1 MLLFAGG
8 FDMLAARTVT
18 SLAADIDLSVAAL
31 RPLGMV
37 ILVALGT
44 LVGADESGVALSF
57 GQKGDEFR

>member
-1 MLLFAGG
+1 
-8 FDMLAARTVT
+8 MLAARTVT

-44 LVGADESGVALSF
+44 LVGADESGVALPF
-57 GQKGDEFR
+57 RQKGDKFR

>member
-1 MLLFAGG
+1 
-8 FDMLAARTVT
+8 MLAARTVT

-57 GQKGDEFR
+57 GQKGDELR